1 MRIKDTPKV
10 DRPQEKL
17 VKYGTKKLSDAD
29 LLAIILRTGTQET
42 NVLELSKKILRKF
55 KNDLKNITID
65 KLKEVPGLGE
75 IKACQIIAALELS
88 NRLMRENDQPQLI
101 SPEKVFESVKEIRES
116 KKEHLLAIYLDV
128 KNREISREVISI
140 GTLTA
145 NLVHPREIFEPA
157 IRQLAAGIIIVHNHP
172 SGESEPSKEDIEV
185 TKQLQKAGKLIGIS
199 IIDHI
204 IVTKDSFYSFDSWHK
219 SVHWIN
225 YSCHY
230 SSTPRCLRVEKNY

>member
-1 MRIKDTPKV
+1 MKIKDTPKI

-17 VKYGTKKLSDAD
+17 VKYGTKKLSDAE
-29 LLAIILRTGTQET
+29 LLAIILRTGTQEN

-55 KNDLKNITID
+55 KNDLKNITIE

-75 IKACQIIAALELS
+75 TKACQIIAALELS
-88 NRLMRENDQPQLI
+88 DRLTHENELPQLV

-116 KKEHLLAIYLDV
+116 KKEHLLAIYLDI
-128 KNREISREVISI
+128 KNREISREIISI

-157 IRQLAAGIIIVHNHP
+157 IRQLAASIIIVHNHP
-172 SGESEPSKEDIEV
+172 SGETEPSEEDIEV
-185 TKQLQKAGKLIGIS
+185 TKQLQKAGQLMGIS

-204 IVTKDSFYSFDSWHK
+204 IVTADRFTSL
-219 SVHWIN
+219 
-225 YSCHY
+225 
-230 SSTPRCLRVEKNY
+230 SS

>member
-17 VKYGTKKLSDAD
+17 VKYGTKKLSGAE

-55 KNDLKNITID
+55 KNNLKNITID
-65 KLKEVPGLGE
+65 KLKEIPGLGE
-75 IKACQIIAALELS
+75 TKACQIIAALELS
-88 NRLMRENDQPQLI
+88 NRVMRENDLPQLI
-101 SPEKVFESVKEIRES
+101 SPEAVFESVKDIRQS

-128 KNREISREVISI
+128 KNREISREIISI

-145 NLVHPREIFEPA
+145 NLIHPREIFEPA

-172 SGESEPSKEDIEV
+172 SGETEASKEDIEV
-185 TKQLQKAGKLIGIS
+185 TKQLQKAGQLMGILIL
-199 IIDHI
+199 DHL
-204 IVTKDSFYSFDSWHK
+204 IVTKNNFYSIIS
-219 SVHWIN
+219 
-225 YSCHY
+225 
-230 SSTPRCLRVEKNY
+230 